1 MGPADRRT
9 GTFQVNRLRAT
20 IERAFADLSALDNRW
35 AVVGGLA
42 VSTYADPRTTRD
54 LDVVVAVSGDKEAEQ
69 IVWSLLQLGY
79 SVVAAVEHTE
89 RARLATMRMQPPM
102 HKAAI
107 VDLMFASSGIEAEI
121 AASAVSL
128 EILPGLTAPVASI
141 GHLIAMKVL
150 ARDDRRRPQD
160 WDDLRALIGL
170 ASQADLDQARGAL
183 ELITERGYAR
193 DRELIDNFEALLEEF
208 VDIENR

>member
-1 MGPADRRT
+1 
-9 GTFQVNRLRAT
+9 VNRLRAT
-20 IERAFADLSALDNRW
+20 VERAFADLSALENRW

-42 VSTYADPRTTRD
+42 VSTYAEPRTTRD

-69 IVWSLLQLGY
+69 IIRSLLHLGY

-102 HKAAI
+102 QKAAI
-107 VDLMFASSGIEAEI
+107 VDLLFASSGIEAEI

-128 EILPGLTAPVASI
+128 EILPGLSAPVASI

-160 WDDLRALIGL
+160 WDDLRALTRL
-170 ASQADLDQARGAL
+170 ASQGDLDQARAAL

-193 DRELIDNFEALLEEF
+193 NRKLVADFDALLEEF
-208 VDIENR
+208 AEVSKQ

>member
-1 MGPADRRT
+1 
-9 GTFQVNRLRAT
+9 VNRLRAT
-20 IERAFADLSALDNRW
+20 VERAFADLSALDNLW

-42 VSTYADPRTTRD
+42 VSTYAEPRTTRD

-69 IVWSLLQLGY
+69 IIWSLLQLGY

-102 HKAAI
+102 MKAAI
-107 VDLMFASSGIEAEI
+107 VDLLFASSGIEPEI
-121 AASAVSL
+121 AASATHL
-128 EILPGLTAPVASI
+128 EILPGLSAPVASI

-160 WDDLRALIGL
+160 WDDLRALTRL
-170 ASQADLDQARGAL
+170 ASQADLDQARAAL
-183 ELITERGYAR
+183 ELITERGFAR
-193 DRELIDNFEALLEEF
+193 DRELVGDFEALLEEF
-208 VDIENR
+208 AKIAQQ

>member
-1 MGPADRRT
+1 M
-9 GTFQVNRLRAT
+9 
-20 IERAFADLSALDNRW
+20 DLSALDNPW

-42 VSTYADPRTTRD
+42 VSTYAEPRTTRD

-69 IVWSLLQLGY
+69 IVWSLLQMGY

-102 HKAAI
+102 QKAAI
-107 VDLMFASSGIEAEI
+107 VDILFASSGIEAEI

-128 EILPGLTAPVASI
+128 EILPGLSAPVASI

-160 WDDLRALIGL
+160 WDDLRALTRL
-170 ASQADLDQARGAL
+170 ASDVDLDQARTAL

-193 DRELIDNFEALLEEF
+193 DRELVGDFDALLEEF
-208 VDIENR
+208 AELAKP